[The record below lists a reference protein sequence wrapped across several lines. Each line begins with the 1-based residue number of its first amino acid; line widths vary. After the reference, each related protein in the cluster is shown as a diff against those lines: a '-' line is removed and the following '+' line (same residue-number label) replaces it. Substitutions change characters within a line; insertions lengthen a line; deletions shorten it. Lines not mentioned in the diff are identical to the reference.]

1 MHINGAM
8 GFFSELSNR
17 TFGAGALGNG
27 TAIKGGVVAVKQQRE
42 PDLPCRKCALGKGTL
57 CGALTRDVCHGSKKE
72 CQFRQIPY
80 DAAENE
86 IIYSKDTTPSDIFAV
101 CQGWALRFVELA
113 DGRRQNLAVLLP
125 GDICLAALF
134 EDELY
139 FSVQAVTKLR
149 ITRFAR
155 ADLMKHILADA
166 HTLEL
171 YGKACAAQLRDAD
184 ERAVDLGRRSA
195 EERVSRL
202 ILGLVDRI
210 SEHRVLPNHPY
221 AFPLL
226 QRHIADLT
234 GLTPVHVSRVMTEFR
249 NAGLIRLT
257 KRSLLITNLTGLE
270 QIGQAN

>member
-8 GFFSELSNR
+8 GFFGDFSNR

-27 TAIKGGVVAVKQQRE
+27 TAIKGGAVADKQQRE
-42 PDLPCRKCALGKGTL
+42 TELPCRKCALGKATL
-57 CGALTRDVCHGSKKE
+57 CGALTRGVSHRPKE
-72 CQFRQIPY
+72 CHFRQIPY

-86 IIYSKDTTPSDIFAV
+86 IIYGKDTTPSDIFAV

-134 EDELY
+134 EDELH

-155 ADLMKHILADA
+155 ADLMKHILGDA
-166 HTLEL
+166 HSLEL
-171 YGKACAAQLRDAD
+171 YGRACAAQLRDAD

-226 QRHIADLT
+226 QRHVADLT
-234 GLTPVHVSRVMTEFR
+234 GLTPVHVSRVMTELR

-257 KRSLLITNLTGLE
+257 QRSLMITNLTGLE
-270 QIGQAN
+270 QIGRLH